1 MHLETGQAGVALG
14 GRGGFAP
21 FGHEDGLRPPPGRQR
36 GRYDIGALGEEGAL
50 SLAVLAQRKR
60 SRPLDERVLEA

>member
-1 MHLETGQAGVALG
+1 MYFEARQAEVAFS

-21 FGHEDGLRPPPGRQR
+21 FGHEHGLRPSPGRER
-36 GRYDIGALGEEGAL
+36 GRHEIGALGEEGVL
-50 SLAVLAQRKR
+50 SVAVLAQRKR